1 MNRTAKRGFALVA
14 AATLLAATACSN
26 SGGGGGGTPAV
37 NTPGV
42 TDTEILLAVHSPQ
55 SGPVAAG
62 YSKIAQAEKA
72 YFDYVNSQGGVFGRK
87 INLKI
92 LDDAYNPA
100 TTNQV
105 IRKAVLEDKVFAI
118 LNGLGTGPH
127 NAVAPF
133 LNQNKVPDL
142 FVASGA
148 TAWNDTEKLPY
159 TFGYQTDYTTEGK
172 IIGNYIKTNYA
183 GKKVCAFGQDDDFGR
198 DSLAGVEKGLGAAVS
213 VKQTYV
219 TTNTNVAPAIQ
230 ALQTGGCEVV
240 ALATVPGF
248 TALTLGNMAKLAFK
262 PVVIGSGVGGD
273 YNTVA
278 ASLAANKG
286 LLSAYGYMS
295 AGYLFGVRDTAN
307 PWHVLFSK
315 VNKDFNA
322 NATFDNNIIYGMSV
336 AYLFVQA
343 LVKNGK
349 ELTRDGLIATIEK
362 GGFTGPGIAPLNYAK
377 GNHQG
382 YSGVRLT
389 KVTNDIQDYFGPV
402 YQTDKKDAPVTE
414 YTSPPSSPPANGIPT
429 A

>member
-1 MNRTAKRGFALVA
+1 MNRTAMRGFALVA
-14 AATLLAATACSN
+14 AATLLAASACSN
-26 SGGGGGGTPAV
+26 SGGGGTTPAV

-42 TDTEILLAVHSPQ
+42 TDSEILLAVHSPQ

-72 YFDYVNSQGGVFGRK
+72 YFDYVNSLGGINGRK
-87 INLKI
+87 ITLKI

-127 NAVAPF
+127 NAVVDF

-148 TAWNDTEKLPY
+148 TAWNDPDKHPY
-159 TFGYQTDYTTEGK
+159 TFAYQTDYTTEGK
-172 IIGNYIKTNYA
+172 IIGNYVKNNYA
-183 GKKVCAFGQDDDFGR
+183 GKKVCSFAQDDDFGR
-198 DSLAGVEKGLGAAVS
+198 DSLAGVEKGLGAAVA

-230 ALQTGGCEVV
+230 ALQAGGCEVV

-248 TALTLGNMAKLAFK
+248 TALAIGNMAKLAFK

-286 LLSAYGYMS
+286 LLSTYGYMS
-295 AGYLFGVRDTAN
+295 AGYLFGVRDTTN
-307 PWHVLFSK
+307 PWHVLYTK

-336 AYLFVQA
+336 AFLFVQA

-349 ELTRDGLIATIEK
+349 DLTRDSIIATIEK
-362 GGFTGPGIAPLNYAK
+362 GGFTGPGIAPLTYGK

-389 KVTNDIQDYFGPV
+389 RVTNDIQDYFGPV
-402 YQTDKKDAPVTE
+402 YQTDKKDAAVTE
-414 YTSPPSSPPANGIPT
+414 YTSPPSAPPANGIPT